1 MRGST
6 SKQLPQM
13 LLEKTKVGQRALGG
27 LGFCVVS
34 VEGWG
39 EGMPRGSSPP
49 QRWELQ
55 CLACSLLPEPLVSSA
70 KGFLTA
76 QGL

>member
-39 EGMPRGSSPP
+39 GGDAERQLPTPTLGAAAFGMLSSP
-49 QRWELQ
+49 
-55 CLACSLLPEPLVSSA
+55 
-70 KGFLTA
+70 
-76 QGL
+76 